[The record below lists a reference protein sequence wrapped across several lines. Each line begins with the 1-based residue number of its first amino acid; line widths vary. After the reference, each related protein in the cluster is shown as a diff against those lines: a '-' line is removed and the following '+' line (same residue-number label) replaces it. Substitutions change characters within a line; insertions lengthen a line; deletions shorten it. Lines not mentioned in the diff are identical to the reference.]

1 MCGITGIF
9 HIDGKP
15 VAATLIKEM
24 TDIISHR
31 GPDSEGYWINSFIGL
46 GHRRLAIIDLS
57 PNAHQPMVNDD
68 RTLAITYNGEVY
80 NYIELRS
87 ELSALGYTFATDSDT

>member
-15 VAATLIKEM
+15 VSTPLIKKM
-24 TDIISHR
+24 TDIIAHR
-31 GPDSEGYWINSFIGL
+31 GPDSEGYWINSFVGF

-68 RTLAITYNGEVY
+68 RSLTITYNGEVY
-80 NYIELRS
+80 NYQSLRREL
-87 ELSALGYTFATDSDT
+87 EDKGYTFRS